1 MPRSGAMAPRL
12 ISVIGCLHVDHIMV
26 TDRIPDRGE
35 SHKAKQYHEALG
47 GKGANSAI
55 AAYRSCHIRPP
66 DGKLASPDERID
78 DSNENEIEVCMVG
91 AVGDDKYAQ
100 MFEDVLQDNGVDVS
114 RLQKVDGM
122 TGVSFVL
129 VEIASGENR
138 CTFANNANDA
148 LTADHFTRL
157 ENLANGRSP
166 DLVIAQMEI
175 DRKVVEQ
182 MIATAGAAGIEFLL
196 NAAPANYILSKFY
209 PLITHLL
216 LNETEAAEMSGRE
229 VEEVN
234 PDTWQEIVEDFLAK
248 GAKNVVLTL
257 GARGAFF
264 GRAGEFG
271 HVPAY
276 NVKVL
281 DCTGAGD
288 TFTGAYAT
296 DYLRQKQMGQ
306 WDIRQAVTHACK
318 AAALTIT
325 RIGAQAGIPWM
336 DEIDSFEAKEL
347 SPAGVDAASR
357 SATSASEEL

>member
-1 MPRSGAMAPRL
+1 MARYGAMAPRL
-12 ISVIGCLHVDHIMV
+12 ISVIGCLHVDRIMI
-26 TDRIPDRGE
+26 TDRMPDRGE
-35 SHKAKQYHEALG
+35 SYRARQYHEALG

-55 AAYRSCHIRPP
+55 AAYRSCHARPP
-66 DGKLASPDERID
+66 EGKLTSFDERID
-78 DSNENEIEVCMVG
+78 YSNENEIEVCMVG

-100 MFEDVLQDNGVDVS
+100 MFEDVLQENGVDVS

-129 VEIASGENR
+129 VEVASGENR

-148 LTADHFTRL
+148 LTVDYFTDL
-157 ENLANGRSP
+157 DSLANGRPP

-175 DRKVVEQ
+175 DRTVVEKI
-182 MIATAGAAGIEFLL
+182 MDTAGAAGIELLL
-196 NAAPANYILSKFY
+196 NAAPANYILSNFY

-216 LNETEAAEMSGRE
+216 VNETEAATMSGRE

-234 PDTWQEIVEDFLAK
+234 EETWQEIAEYFLGK
-248 GAKNVVLTL
+248 GVKNVVLTL

-264 GRAGEFG
+264 GRADEFG
-271 HVPAY
+271 HVPAF
-276 NVKVL
+276 NVNVL

-306 WDIRQAVTHACK
+306 WDIREAVIRACK

-325 RIGAQAGIPWM
+325 RIGAQEGIPWM
-336 DEIDSFEAKEL
+336 DEIDNFEENE
-347 SPAGVDAASR
+347 SSQIGVEAAS
-357 SATSASEEL
+357 ADSEEL